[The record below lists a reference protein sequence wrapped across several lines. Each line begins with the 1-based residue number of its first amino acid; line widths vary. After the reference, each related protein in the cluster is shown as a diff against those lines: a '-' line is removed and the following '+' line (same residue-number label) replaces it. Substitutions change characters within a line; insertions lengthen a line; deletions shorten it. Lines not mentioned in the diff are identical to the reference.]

1 MDSSIFNPRGAQLS
15 ADHVVGQRHKQLFF
29 FLESGLLILDQRMA
43 ERGRSR
49 FLRSEHRRDGECSA
63 SCRASRPDAEASVD
77 RRRRRP
83 TERRGPDSRES
94 FETPR
99 GSGIDRVIAGGKP
112 RMRERGESS
121 PRLTRGRAQS
131 SIERQTSPF
140 APQEVAW
147 IW

>member
-1 MDSSIFNPRGAQLS
+1 MFGELPRVETGRRSVGRSTAAAVNRTRGA
-15 ADHVVGQRHKQLFF
+15 
-29 FLESGLLILDQRMA
+29 
-43 ERGRSR
+43 
-49 FLRSEHRRDGECSA
+49 
-63 SCRASRPDAEASVD
+63 
-77 RRRRRP
+77 
-83 TERRGPDSRES
+83 DSRES